1 MTAHPCARRLARRS
15 RSALLAA
22 GLAVLLVQTLIVWNF
37 SSLDPSGGD
46 GGARRSRE
54 KRESRA
60 EGPDKADQWRP
71 LGGPPQGRKG
81 DAPPLQPQPVR
92 GKAAA
97 RHKLEAVGSI
107 DTVVFG
113 RVGGDERVCL
123 RGMRVVAGRR

>member
-1 MTAHPCARRLARRS
+1 MSAHPCARRLARRS

-22 GLAVLLVQTLIVWNF
+22 ALAVLLVQTLIVWNF

-60 EGPDKADQWRP
+60 AGLDKADQWRP
-71 LGGPPQGRKG
+71 LGGPPQERRG
-81 DAPPLQPQPVR
+81 DAPPPQPPRPVH

-97 RHKLEAVGSI
+97 RHKMQEVGSWI
-107 DTVVFG
+107 RAWFD
-113 RVGGDERVCL
+113 
-123 RGMRVVAGRR
+123 

>member
-46 GGARRSRE
+46 GGARRGRE
-54 KRESRA
+54 KRESGA
-60 EGPDKADQWRP
+60 AGPDKADRWRP
-71 LGGPPQGRKG
+71 LVGPPQGRKG
-81 DAPPLQPQPVR
+81 AAPPPLQPLRLR

-97 RHKLEAVGSI
+97 RHKLQAVGSN
-107 DTVVFG
+107 
-113 RVGGDERVCL
+113 R
-123 RGMRVVAGRR
+123 MREPR